1 MTQFTSLINL
11 CNVNYCNILFHQF
24 LPFGVLENLDKRGS
38 IMINE
43 QRLLNT
49 FLELVQIDSE
59 TGNEST
65 IQPILK
71 EKFIALGLDVKEDEA
86 AKHPKLGAN
95 NLVCTMKST
104 IEEGEVPKLYLTSHM
119 DTVVPAI
126 NVKPIVKDDG
136 YIYSDGTTILG
147 ADDKAGL
154 AAMLEVLQ
162 VIKEQQIPHGQ
173 IQFVITVGEE
183 SGLIG
188 AKELNSELLDA
199 DFGYA
204 IDASADVGTTV
215 VGAPTQML
223 ISAKIIGKTAHA
235 STPKE
240 GVSAI
245 NIAAK
250 AISRMKLGQVDEITT
265 ANIGKF
271 HGGSATNIVA
281 DEVIL
286 EAEARSHDPERIK
299 TQVKHMTDVFETTA
313 SELGGKAVVTVEQ
326 SYPGFKIND
335 NETVVKI
342 AQESASN
349 LGLSANTIIS
359 GGGSDGSIINTFG
372 IPSVILGVGYK
383 KIHTTNE
390 RMPIKSLNLLASQV
404 LEIIKIVAR
413 QSK

>member
-24 LPFGVLENLDKRGS
+24 LPFGVLENFDKRGS

-95 NLVCTMKST
+95 NLVCTMNST

-223 ISAKIIGKTAHA
+223 ISAKIIL
-235 STPKE
+235 
-240 GVSAI
+240 
-245 NIAAK
+245 AK
-250 AISRMKLGQVDEITT
+250 QLMQVRQ
-265 ANIGKF
+265 KR
-271 HGGSATNIVA
+271 VL
-281 DEVIL
+281 VLLIL
-286 EAEARSHDPERIK
+286 RLK
-299 TQVKHMTDVFETTA
+299 Q
-313 SELGGKAVVTVEQ
+313 LVE
-326 SYPGFKIND
+326 
-335 NETVVKI
+335 
-342 AQESASN
+342 
-349 LGLSANTIIS
+349 
-359 GGGSDGSIINTFG
+359 
-372 IPSVILGVGYK
+372 
-383 KIHTTNE
+383 
-390 RMPIKSLNLLASQV
+390 
-404 LEIIKIVAR
+404 
-413 QSK
+413 

>member
-1 MTQFTSLINL
+1 MTQFTNLINL

-24 LPFGVLENLDKRGS
+24 LPFGVHENFDKRGS

-49 FLELVQIDSE
+49 FFELVQIDSE

-95 NLVCTMKST
+95 NLVCTMNST

-188 AKELNSELLDA
+188 AKELNSELLD
-199 DFGYA
+199 
-204 IDASADVGTTV
+204 VG
-215 VGAPTQML
+215 
-223 ISAKIIGKTAHA
+223 
-235 STPKE
+235 
-240 GVSAI
+240 
-245 NIAAK
+245 
-250 AISRMKLGQVDEITT
+250 R
-265 ANIGKF
+265 
-271 HGGSATNIVA
+271 
-281 DEVIL
+281 
-286 EAEARSHDPERIK
+286 
-299 TQVKHMTDVFETTA
+299 
-313 SELGGKAVVTVEQ
+313 
-326 SYPGFKIND
+326 
-335 NETVVKI
+335 
-342 AQESASN
+342 
-349 LGLSANTIIS
+349 GLW
-359 GGGSDGSIINTFG
+359 
-372 IPSVILGVGYK
+372 LCY
-383 KIHTTNE
+383 
-390 RMPIKSLNLLASQV
+390 
-404 LEIIKIVAR
+404 
-413 QSK
+413 

>member
-1 MTQFTSLINL
+1 
-11 CNVNYCNILFHQF
+11 
-24 LPFGVLENLDKRGS
+24 
-38 IMINE
+38 MINK

-59 TGNEST
+59 TGHEEI

-71 EKFIALGLDVKEDEA
+71 EKFKSLGLDVKEDNA
-86 AKHPKLGAN
+86 SNHPKLGAN
-95 NLVCTMKST
+95 NLICTLKST
-104 IEEGEVPKLYLTSHM
+104 LDNTKLPKLYFTSHM

-126 NVKPIVKDDG
+126 NVKPIVKEDG

-154 AAMLEVLQ
+154 AAILEVLQ
-162 VIKEQQIPHGQ
+162 VIQEHNLPHGQ

-183 SGLIG
+183 SGLVG
-188 AKELNSELLDA
+188 AKQLKPQLLDA

-223 ISAKIIGKTAHA
+223 ISAKIVGKTAHA

-240 GVSAI
+240 GISAI

-250 AISRMKLGQVDEITT
+250 AISRMKLGQVDELTT

-299 TQVKHMTDVFETTA
+299 TQVKHMTDVFENTA
-313 SELGGKAVVTVEQ
+313 SELGGKAIVSVEQ

-335 NETVVKI
+335 DEAVVKI
-342 AQESASN
+342 AQESARN

-372 IPSVILGVGYK
+372 IPSVILGVGYE

>member
-24 LPFGVLENLDKRGS
+24 LPFGVHENFDKRGS

-49 FLELVQIDSE
+49 FLELVKIDSE

-95 NLVCTMKST
+95 NLVCTMNST

-250 AISRMKLGQVDEITT
+250 AISRMK
-265 ANIGKF
+265 
-271 HGGSATNIVA
+271 S
-281 DEVIL
+281 
-286 EAEARSHDPERIK
+286 
-299 TQVKHMTDVFETTA
+299 
-313 SELGGKAVVTVEQ
+313 
-326 SYPGFKIND
+326 GFKIND
-335 NETVVKI
+335 NEAVVKI
-342 AQESASN
+342 AQESARN

-372 IPSVILGVGYK
+372 IPSVILGVGYE

-404 LEIIKIVAR
+404 LEIIKIVER

>member
-1 MTQFTSLINL
+1 
-11 CNVNYCNILFHQF
+11 
-24 LPFGVLENLDKRGS
+24 
-38 IMINE
+38 MINE

-49 FLELVQIDSE
+49 FLELVKIDSE

-95 NLVCTMKST
+95 NLVCTMNST

-223 ISAKIIGKTAHA
+223 ISAKIFGKTAHA

-335 NETVVKI
+335 NEAVVKI
-342 AQESASN
+342 AQESARN

-372 IPSVILGVGYK
+372 IPSVILGVDYE

-404 LEIIKIVAR
+404 L
-413 QSK
+413 

>member
-1 MTQFTSLINL
+1 M
-11 CNVNYCNILFHQF
+11 Y
-24 LPFGVLENLDKRGS
+24 
-38 IMINE
+38 
-43 QRLLNT
+43 
-49 FLELVQIDSE
+49 
-59 TGNEST
+59 
-65 IQPILK
+65 
-71 EKFIALGLDVKEDEA
+71 
-86 AKHPKLGAN
+86 
-95 NLVCTMKST
+95 
-104 IEEGEVPKLYLTSHM
+104 
-119 DTVVPAI
+119 TVVPAI

-313 SELGGKAVVTVEQ
+313 SELGGKAEVTVEQ

-335 NETVVKI
+335 NEAVVKI
-342 AQESASN
+342 AQESARN

-372 IPSVILGVGYK
+372 IPSVILGVGYE

>member
-1 MTQFTSLINL
+1 
-11 CNVNYCNILFHQF
+11 
-24 LPFGVLENLDKRGS
+24 
-38 IMINE
+38 MINE

-59 TGNEST
+59 TGHEET

-71 EKFIALGLDVKEDEA
+71 EKFKSLGLDVKEDNA
-86 AKHPKLGAN
+86 SNHPKLGAN
-95 NLVCTMKST
+95 NLVCTLEST
-104 IEEGEVPKLYLTSHM
+104 IEEGVAPKLYFTSHM

-126 NVKPIVKDDG
+126 NVKPLVKEDG

-154 AAMLEVLQ
+154 AAIFEVLQ
-162 VIKEQQIPHGQ
+162 VIQEHNIPHGQ

-183 SGLIG
+183 SGLLG
-188 AKELNSELLDA
+188 AKELNPQLLDA

-204 IDASADVGTTV
+204 IDASAGVCTTV

-223 ISAKIIGKTAHA
+223 ISAKIVGKTAHA

-240 GVSAI
+240 GISAI

-250 AISRMKLGQVDEITT
+250 AISRMKLGQVDELTT

-299 TQVKHMTDVFETTA
+299 DQVKHMTEVFENTA
-313 SELGGKAVVTVEQ
+313 TELGGKAIVSVEQ

-335 NETVVKI
+335 DEAVVKI
-342 AQESASN
+342 AQESARN
-349 LGLSANTIIS
+349 LGLEANTVIS

-372 IPSVILGVGYK
+372 IPSVILGVGYE
-383 KIHTTNE
+383 KIHTKNE
-390 RMPIKSLNLLASQV
+390 RMPIRALNLLTSQV
-404 LEIIKIVAR
+404 LEIIKLVAR

>member
-1 MTQFTSLINL
+1 
-11 CNVNYCNILFHQF
+11 
-24 LPFGVLENLDKRGS
+24 
-38 IMINE
+38 
-43 QRLLNT
+43 
-49 FLELVQIDSE
+49 
-59 TGNEST
+59 GNEST

-95 NLVCTMKST
+95 NLVCTMNST

-313 SELGGKAVVTVEQ
+313 SELGGKAEVTVEQ

-335 NETVVKI
+335 NEAVVKI
-342 AQESASN
+342 AQESARN

-372 IPSVILGVGYK
+372 IPSVILGVGYE

>member
-1 MTQFTSLINL
+1 
-11 CNVNYCNILFHQF
+11 
-24 LPFGVLENLDKRGS
+24 
-38 IMINE
+38 MINE

-49 FLELVQIDSE
+49 FFELVQIDSE

-95 NLVCTMKST
+95 NLVCTMNST

-223 ISAKIIGKTAHA
+223 ISAKIFGKTAHA

-286 EAEARSHDPERIK
+286 EAEARSHDPER
-299 TQVKHMTDVFETTA
+299 
-313 SELGGKAVVTVEQ
+313 
-326 SYPGFKIND
+326 
-335 NETVVKI
+335 
-342 AQESASN
+342 
-349 LGLSANTIIS
+349 
-359 GGGSDGSIINTFG
+359 
-372 IPSVILGVGYK
+372 
-383 KIHTTNE
+383 
-390 RMPIKSLNLLASQV
+390 
-404 LEIIKIVAR
+404 
-413 QSK
+413 